1 MITMKELN
9 PDNLPLEGAV
19 ERNIKTLFERMNEF
33 RGIWGKPMI
42 VTSGL
47 RSDEKQKALIAE
59 GKSKARLSRHLFGAA
74 CDIFDPNKELG
85 RWCLENEAVLV
96 KIGLWCEHPDYTRN
110 WVHFQII
117 PPMSGKRFF
126 IP

>member
-19 ERNIKTLFERMNEF
+19 ERNIKTLFERMNEL
-33 RGIWGKPMI
+33 RAIWGKPMI

-59 GKSKARLSRHLFGAA
+59 GKSQARLSRHLFGAA

-85 RWCLENEAVLV
+85 RWCLENESVLV
-96 KIGLWCEHPDYTRN
+96 KIGLWCEHPDHTRN

>member
-19 ERNIKTLFERMNEF
+19 ERNMKTLFERMNEL
-33 RGIWGKPMI
+33 RGIWGRPMI

-59 GKSKARLSRHLFGAA
+59 GKSRARLSRHLFGAA

-85 RWCLENEAVLV
+85 RWCLENESVLV

>member
-1 MITMKELN
+1 MKELN

-19 ERNIKTLFERMNEF
+19 ERNMKTLFERMNEL
-33 RGIWGKPMI
+33 RGIWGRPMI

-59 GKSKARLSRHLFGAA
+59 GKSRARLSRHLFGAA

-85 RWCLENEAVLV
+85 RWCLENESVLV

>member
-19 ERNIKTLFERMNEF
+19 ERNMKTLFERMNEL
-33 RGIWGKPMI
+33 RGIWGRPMI

-85 RWCLENEAVLV
+85 RWCLENESVLV